1 MSSSNFCAF
10 TGKPINEIEYPA
22 ITICSHG
29 SMEDMIE
36 DAVKKQFEAY
46 VLIKKNKNIT
56 GQTFRPKRSAA
67 INPTEDEVDELWKS
81 YIADYYP
88 GTKLEPQ
95 KLVQLFRPEIAPDD
109 YIAAKS
115 MIDPKSVCIDTKAES
130 CEGPWKPSSL
140 SGVNCIANLGSGQGS
155 DQRCEEY
162 GGQMIDF
169 DQFNSPKVVFEDL
182 CYLDNGVIKEG
193 EVPIGNIG
201 VIKKWGPSF
210 SIEFDIERKETGK
223 QMNVWRLLGTIN
235 GQPNKKLASFMVM
248 KRPDFRLNFLD
259 IDEQSILMSTSSSQP
274 LNEKFKYRI
283 RQFKEG
289 NKNFVKIEKFNSKE
303 QIEDSRIF
311 LNTAAPEATDVRV
324 EIDDSVDNDKK
335 HWILSNLKI
344 SSDPKC
350 IFEDQSIQDFW
361 YGGILID
368 GNLYTQSGLKLN
380 DVTGVETNIGDIDKP
395 LPPKKLCFKMSKKS
409 IAASSDYFKVDAA
422 SIVDCDKGNSTF
434 LCWKKPNNC
443 SSGGKCLFFRMHFL
457 LLIHLIFSYKIV
469 ESGNRMKRQAD
480 TFEEVGNKKK
490 NKRRKNKNKNKNN
503 IVKPKVEN
511 EKIEEVETEQF
522 EPSLDRVFVPSK
534 KAIYEAR
541 KQMLRATNKVNFK
554 YLDLKRSFPHL
565 FEILW

>member
-10 TGKPINEIEYPA
+10 SGKPINEIEYPA

-36 DAVKKQFEAY
+36 DAVKKQFEKY
-46 VLIKKNKNIT
+46 VLIKNKTIN
-56 GQTFRPKRSAA
+56 GQNYRPKRFAPV
-67 INPTEDEVDELWKS
+67 IQTEDELWKS

-88 GTKLEPQ
+88 HTKLEPQ
-95 KLVQLFRPEIAPDD
+95 KLVQLFRPEIAPND

-115 MIDPKSVCIDTKAES
+115 MIDPESVCIDTKAES
-130 CEGPWKPSSL
+130 CKGPWKPSSL
-140 SGVNCIANLGSGQGS
+140 SGVNCIANLGYGQGS
-155 DQRCEEY
+155 EQRCEEY

-193 EVPIGNIG
+193 VVPIGNVG
-201 VIKKWGPSF
+201 VIKKWGKAF
-210 SIEFDIERKETGK
+210 RIEFEIERKETGE
-223 QMNVWRLLGTIN
+223 QMNVWRLLGTID
-235 GQPNKKLASFMVM
+235 GQSNKQLASFLVM
-248 KRPDFRLNFLD
+248 KGSKVFRTSFQD
-259 IDEQSILMSTSSSQP
+259 IDGNDLFNPGDTKTSSEP
-274 LNEKFKYRI
+274 LGEKFKFI
-283 RQFKEG
+283 IKQSKIG
-289 NKNFVKIEKFNSKE
+289 NQHIIEITKFDGKLQLKDTVSF
-303 QIEDSRIF
+303 IVD
-311 LNTAAPEATDVRV
+311 PVEAIDVRV
-324 EIDDSVDNDKK
+324 EIGDPVDGNDKK

-434 LCWKKPNNC
+434 LCWKKPNDC
-443 SSGGKCLFFRMHFL
+443 SSGGEYLFFRL
-457 LLIHLIFSYKIV
+457 
-469 ESGNRMKRQAD
+469 
-480 TFEEVGNKKK
+480 
-490 NKRRKNKNKNKNN
+490 
-503 IVKPKVEN
+503 
-511 EKIEEVETEQF
+511 
-522 EPSLDRVFVPSK
+522 
-534 KAIYEAR
+534 
-541 KQMLRATNKVNFK
+541 
-554 YLDLKRSFPHL
+554 
-565 FEILW
+565 